1 MIIRYFDWNRGLV
14 VSSDEDQHQSGLC
27 NLQDIGGHVMKVP
40 FIGFQ
45 ILLMRLEGTPSG
57 ARNISFP
64 VLFAPLFLLQGAGV
78 LFAAYR
84 LVEKI
89 VLLLH
94 SGVGSRTYVALAS
107 KVCDFFGFL
116 HRGSRLLGWWS
127 IDEGSREEQARLYS
141 AGDSGY
147 NTFAPDVV
155 KKMPKSDLVDEIWRL
170 QAALSE
176 QTDITKFSQ
185 QEYERLQNVI
195 F

>member
-1 MIIRYFDWNRGLV
+1 ML
-14 VSSDEDQHQSGLC
+14 
-27 NLQDIGGHVMKVP
+27 P
-40 FIGFQ
+40 FFLFSFFQ
-45 ILLMRLEGTPSG
+45 GTPSG

-116 HRGSRLLGWWS
+116 HRGSR
-127 IDEGSREEQARLYS
+127 
-141 AGDSGY
+141 
-147 NTFAPDVV
+147 
-155 KKMPKSDLVDEIWRL
+155 
-170 QAALSE
+170 
-176 QTDITKFSQ
+176 
-185 QEYERLQNVI
+185 
-195 F
+195 